1 MTWQESAAARIEEI
15 GKTFPADMPLKEMRQ
30 ILSAAGAD
38 FAGGTSWPHKAWRK
52 AQRAY
57 LERRGQPKGYGKR
70 KAEAPLFEPAQPTPA
85 QMDAFER
92 GQS

>member
-57 LERRGQPKGYGKR
+57 LERASVGERP
-70 KAEAPLFEPAQPTPA
+70 EATHEII
-85 QMDAFER
+85 
-92 GQS
+92 G